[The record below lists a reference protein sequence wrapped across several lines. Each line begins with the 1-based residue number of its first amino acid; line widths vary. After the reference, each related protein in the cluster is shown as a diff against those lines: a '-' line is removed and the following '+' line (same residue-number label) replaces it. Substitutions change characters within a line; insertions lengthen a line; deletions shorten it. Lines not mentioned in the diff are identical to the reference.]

1 MNTAIVSSIIGT
13 VGAAFIAVL
22 VFFLQALR
30 DDIRAVGAR
39 IDKVESG
46 LESRLG
52 ARIDKVESGLES
64 RLGARIDKVESGLES
79 RLGARIDKV
88 ESGLESRL
96 GARFDK
102 VESGLEARF
111 DKADTHLGGIDVRL
125 ARIETTQEEHG
136 RQLERIADH
145 GERIAALEGAV
156 AAAS

>member
-39 IDKVESG
+39 FDKVESG
-46 LESRLG
+46 
-52 ARIDKVESGLES
+52 
-64 RLGARIDKVESGLES
+64 
-79 RLGARIDKV
+79 
-88 ESGLESRL
+88 L

-102 VESGLEARF
+102 V
-111 DKADTHLGGIDVRL
+111 DTHLGGIDVRL

-136 RQLERIADH
+136 RQLARIADH

>member
-1 MNTAIVSSIIGT
+1 MNTAIVSSVIGT

-39 IDKVESG
+39 
-46 LESRLG
+46 
-52 ARIDKVESGLES
+52 
-64 RLGARIDKVESGLES
+64 
-79 RLGARIDKV
+79 
-88 ESGLESRL
+88 
-96 GARFDK
+96 FDK
-102 VESGLEARF
+102 V
-111 DKADTHLGGIDVRL
+111 DTHLGGIDVRL

-136 RQLERIADH
+136 RQLARIADH

>member
-22 VFFLQALR
+22 VFFLRALR

-46 LESRLG
+46 VGE
-52 ARIDKVESGLES
+52 
-64 RLGARIDKVESGLES
+64 
-79 RLGARIDKV
+79 
-88 ESGLESRL
+88 
-96 GARFDK
+96 RFDK
-102 VESGLEARF
+102 V
-111 DKADTHLGGIDVRL
+111 DTHLGGIDVRL

-136 RQLERIADH
+136 RQLARIADH

-156 AAAS
+156 AATS

>member
-13 VGAAFIAVL
+13 VGAVFIAVL

-30 DDIRAVGAR
+30 DDIRAVGVR

-52 ARIDKVESGLES
+52 ARIDKVE
-64 RLGARIDKVESGLES
+64 
-79 RLGARIDKV
+79 
-88 ESGLESRL
+88 
-96 GARFDK
+96 
-102 VESGLEARF
+102 
-111 DKADTHLGGIDVRL
+111 THLAGIDGKL

-156 AAAS
+156 AAMS

>member
-39 IDKVESG
+39 IDKVETG

-52 ARIDKVESGLES
+52 ARIDKVETGLES
-64 RLGARIDKVESGLES
+64 RLGARIDKVETGLES
-79 RLGARIDKV
+79 RLGARIDNV
-88 ESGLESRL
+88 ESRL
-96 GARFDK
+96 
-102 VESGLEARF
+102 
-111 DKADTHLGGIDVRL
+111 TGIDGRL

-136 RQLERIADH
+136 RQLARIADH

>member
-52 ARIDKVESGLES
+52 ARIDKVESGVGE
-64 RLGARIDKVESGLES
+64 RFDKVESGVGE
-79 RLGARIDKV
+79 RFDKV

-102 VESGLEARF
+102 V
-111 DKADTHLGGIDVRL
+111 DTHLGGIDVRL

-136 RQLERIADH
+136 RQLARIADH

>member
-30 DDIRAVGAR
+30 DDIRAVGVR

-52 ARIDKVESGLES
+52 ARIDGVES
-64 RLGARIDKVESGLES
+64 RLGARIDGVESWL
-79 RLGARIDKV
+79 
-88 ESGLESRL
+88 
-96 GARFDK
+96 
-102 VESGLEARF
+102 
-111 DKADTHLGGIDVRL
+111 TGITETL
-125 ARIETTQEEHG
+125 ARIEAAQEEHG
-136 RQLERIADH
+136 RQLGRISAH

-156 AAAS
+156 AAMS

>member
-52 ARIDKVESGLES
+52 ARIDKVESGVGERFDKVES
-64 RLGARIDKVESGLES
+64 GVGERFDKVESGLES

-88 ESGLESRL
+88 
-96 GARFDK
+96 
-102 VESGLEARF
+102 
-111 DKADTHLGGIDVRL
+111 DTHLGGIDVRL

-136 RQLERIADH
+136 RQLARIADH

>member
-46 LESRLG
+46 LGE
-52 ARIDKVESGLES
+52 
-64 RLGARIDKVESGLES
+64 
-79 RLGARIDKV
+79 
-88 ESGLESRL
+88 
-96 GARFDK
+96 RFDK
-102 VESGLEARF
+102 VESGVGERFDKVESGVGERFDKVESGVGARF
-111 DKADTHLGGIDVRL
+111 DKVDTHLGGIDVRL

-136 RQLERIADH
+136 RQLARIADH

>member
-30 DDIRAVGAR
+30 DDIRAVGVR
-39 IDKVESG
+39 IDKVE
-46 LESRLG
+46 
-52 ARIDKVESGLES
+52 
-64 RLGARIDKVESGLES
+64 
-79 RLGARIDKV
+79 
-88 ESGLESRL
+88 
-96 GARFDK
+96 
-102 VESGLEARF
+102 
-111 DKADTHLGGIDVRL
+111 THLAGIDGKL

-156 AAAS
+156 AAMS

>member
-1 MNTAIVSSIIGT
+1 MNTAIVSSVIGT

-39 IDKVESG
+39 IDKV
-46 LESRLG
+46 
-52 ARIDKVESGLES
+52 
-64 RLGARIDKVESGLES
+64 
-79 RLGARIDKV
+79 
-88 ESGLESRL
+88 
-96 GARFDK
+96 
-102 VESGLEARF
+102 
-111 DKADTHLGGIDVRL
+111 DTHLGGIDVRL

-136 RQLERIADH
+136 RQLARIADH

>member
-30 DDIRAVGAR
+30 DDIRAVGVR

-52 ARIDKVESGLES
+52 ARIDKVE
-64 RLGARIDKVESGLES
+64 
-79 RLGARIDKV
+79 
-88 ESGLESRL
+88 
-96 GARFDK
+96 
-102 VESGLEARF
+102 
-111 DKADTHLGGIDVRL
+111 THLAGIDGKL

-156 AAAS
+156 AAMS

>member
-46 LESRLG
+46 L
-52 ARIDKVESGLES
+52 
-64 RLGARIDKVESGLES
+64 
-79 RLGARIDKV
+79 
-88 ESGLESRL
+88 

-102 VESGLEARF
+102 VESGLGARF
-111 DKADTHLGGIDVRL
+111 DKVDTDLGGIDVRL

-136 RQLERIADH
+136 RQLARIADH

-156 AAAS
+156 AATS

>member
-46 LESRLG
+46 LGERF
-52 ARIDKVESGLES
+52 DKVESG
-64 RLGARIDKVESGLES
+64 
-79 RLGARIDKV
+79 
-88 ESGLESRL
+88 L

-102 VESGLEARF
+102 VESGVGERFDKVESGVGARF
-111 DKADTHLGGIDVRL
+111 DKVDTHLGGIDVRL

-136 RQLERIADH
+136 RQLARIADH